1 MGKVVWVWYYDF
13 FFFLNHTMIL
23 KPYIYIY
30 DMMSFHPWLLV
41 HVNTNSWVSVTLEY
55 VVLLLELEIDLYTF
69 YVF

>member
-13 FFFLNHTMIL
+13 FFF
-23 KPYIYIY
+23 KPYYDFKTIYIY